1 MTASRRIEWIDTLQS
16 VPADSWNALFATD
29 YPFTRYDFLQAL
41 ESGGSVG
48 PGTGWQASHLTI
60 WQGEQLVAAVPAYL
74 KQHSYGEYLFDWA
87 IVEAYQRY
95 GLDFFPKLVLAIP
108 FTPAEG
114 PRFGVLTGEDQAEL
128 MALML
133 DALQQRMKKQRL
145 SSIQCLYP
153 NEAQREHLTAAGY
166 WPRQDVQFEWRNY
179 GYAFFDDFLA
189 SLSSRKRKQ
198 IRKERQ
204 RVQDAGVALSVVHGC
219 DADAMLWQQLYRFY
233 QRTYLKRSGH
243 AGYLT
248 EATFHQWGQQ
258 LADSIVIFAA
268 YQQQQ
273 LIAASLCFRSADTL
287 YGRYWG
293 CEAEWDF
300 LHFEACYYAGIAYC
314 IEQGLQRF
322 DAGAQGEHK
331 LQRGFE
337 PVTRYGCYHFRDSP
351 LKDAIGR
358 YFEGEED
365 MLALYQRQAQ
375 ARLPFRQLANS
386 EPLS

>member
-1 MTASRRIEWIDTLQS
+1 MSSLRLEWTDTLSQVS
-16 VPADSWNALFATD
+16 PEAWDALFATQ
-29 YPFTRYDFLQAL
+29 YPFCRYAFLSAL
-41 ESGGSVG
+41 ETGGSVG
-48 PGTGWQASHLTI
+48 PGTGWQSSHLLLYRDD
-60 WQGEQLVAAVPAYL
+60 QLIAAVPAYQ
-74 KQHSYGEYLFDWA
+74 KEHSYGEYLFDWA

-114 PRFGVLTGEDQAEL
+114 PRFGFLPAEDEARL
-128 MALML
+128 MGLL
-133 DALQQRMKKQRL
+133 LEALQQRMKKQRL

-153 NEAQREHLTAAGY
+153 NEAQRDLLTAADF

-179 GYAFFDDFLA
+179 GYAFFDDFMA
-189 SLSSRKRKQ
+189 GLSSRKRKQ

-204 RVQDAGVALSVVHGC
+204 RVQDAGVELRVIAGV
-219 DADAMLWQQLYRFY
+219 DATAQLWQQLHRFY

-243 AGYLT
+243 KGYLT
-248 EATFHQWGQQ
+248 EATFLRWGEQ
-258 LADSIVIFAA
+258 LADQAVIFAA
-268 YQQQQ
+268 YHQQR

-293 CEAEWDF
+293 CEADWDF
-300 LHFEACYYAGIAYC
+300 LHFEACYYAGIEYC
-314 IEQGLQRF
+314 ITHGLQRF

-337 PVTRYGCYHFRDSP
+337 PVTRYGCYLFRDSP
-351 LKDAIGR
+351 LKDAINR

-375 ARLPFRQLANS
+375 ARLPFRQSS
-386 EPLS
+386 EA